1 MDKNPLIRKG
11 LAVGIILLFIG
22 TNVIPST
29 AHIIEKPSLP
39 ASRDNWLYVGGSGPG
54 NYTLIQDV
62 IDNASDNNT
71 VTITLKSGQ
80 YDMNTSTFRGI
91 LGYTFLIEN
100 RGTKEIWC
108 DVIADHYA
116 FFSHQHIAYSK
127 ISSNLWPQWAWFVG
141 TIPVLYLHP
150 LMTITVRVTTNT
162 STNLTLERSGIEL
175 FSSFFIGWTGPES
188 VTGPS

>member
-1 MDKNPLIRKG
+1 MDKNPMIGVSVIAGVLLVFGLMTPITAEQIRPTTALYQG
-11 LAVGIILLFIG
+11 SQYQILQP
-22 TNVIPST
+22 T
-29 AHIIEKPSLP
+29 K
-39 ASRDNWLYVGGSGPG
+39 
-54 NYTLIQDV
+54 
-62 IDNASDNNT
+62 DNNDT
-71 VTITLKSGQ
+71 VTIIIKSGQ
-80 YDMNTSTFRGI
+80 FDMDTQTIRGI

-108 DVIADHYA
+108 DVIADQYA
-116 FFSHQHIAYSK
+116 FFSHQHLAYTK
-127 ISSNLWPQWAWFVG
+127 ISSNIWPQWAWFVS

-150 LMTITVRVTTNT
+150 LMTMTVRVTTNT